1 VKRKRDAT
9 DSARQALGSDEPF
22 VAADFVDAALRA
34 AEALGKDVADV
45 PVVAIAAQAG
55 ISRSTLLRRLG
66 GSRTALDAALRTAGV
81 DPGGQPP
88 VRVRALDATAALI
101 SESGLAATTLEA
113 VAARAECSVF
123 SLHAAFGGRDG
134 LMRAV
139 FERYSPILD
148 FEDFFNQP
156 HGDLR
161 TTVGAFYR
169 VMAQALGRE
178 PRVAPALFAET
189 FARPDSPAT
198 RSLVEHAAPR
208 MFGVLG
214 HWLDGQIRDGHV
226 RDLPALLLAQQLL
239 APMVF
244 HLFTRPAAQK
254 AALPSLPDID
264 TVCDV
269 FADAFVRAVAVDYSH
284 KPAPPDIQ
292 ASSLS
297 M

>member
-1 VKRKRDAT
+1 MKRKRDAT
-9 DSARQALGSDEPF
+9 ESDREASGSGDPVVSADL
-22 VAADFVDAALRA
+22 VDAALRA
-34 AEALGKDVADV
+34 AQALGKDVADV

-88 VRVRALDATAALI
+88 VRVRALDAAAELI

-134 LMRAV
+134 MMRAV

-161 TTVGAFYR
+161 ATVGAFYR
-169 VMAQALGRE
+169 VMAQALSRE
-178 PRVAPALFAET
+178 PRVVPALFAET

-198 RSLVEHAAPR
+198 HSLVGHAGPR
-208 MFGVLG
+208 MLGVLG
-214 HWLDGQIRDGHV
+214 RWLDAQIHDGNI
-226 RDLPALLLAQQLL
+226 RDLPAPLLAQQLL

-254 AALPSLPDID
+254 GAMLSLPNID

-269 FADAFVRAVAVDYSH
+269 FADAFVRAVAVDYSR
-284 KPAPPDIQ
+284 KPTPPQ
-292 ASSLS
+292 RSRRPR
-297 M
+297 

>member
-1 VKRKRDAT
+1 MKRKRDAT
-9 DSARQALGSDEPF
+9 ESAREALGSGESV
-22 VAADFVDAALRA
+22 VAADLVDAALRA
-34 AEALGKDVADV
+34 AQALGKDVADV

-148 FEDFFNQP
+148 FENFFNQP

-169 VMAQALGRE
+169 VMAQALSRE

-214 HWLDGQIRDGHV
+214 HWLDGQMRDGHV
-226 RDLPALLLAQQLL
+226 RDLPAPLLAQQLL

-269 FADAFVRAVAVDYSH
+269 FADAFLRAVGVHHSPEA
-284 KPAPPDIQ
+284 Q
-292 ASSLS
+292 
-297 M
+297 

>member
-1 VKRKRDAT
+1 MKRKRDAT
-9 DSARQALGSDEPF
+9 ESAREALGSDDPF
-22 VAADFVDAALRA
+22 VAADLVDAALRA
-34 AEALGKDVADV
+34 AQALGKDVADV

-88 VRVRALDATAALI
+88 VRVRALDAAAALI

-169 VMAQALGRE
+169 VMARALSRE

-214 HWLDGQIRDGHV
+214 HWLDAQIRDGHV
-226 RDLPALLLAQQLL
+226 RDLPAPLLAQQLL

-244 HLFTRPAAQK
+244 HLFTRPVAQK

-269 FADAFVRAVAVDYSH
+269 FADAFVRAVAVDYSRE
-284 KPAPPDIQ
+284 PAAPDR
-292 ASSLS
+292 SRRPR
-297 M
+297 